1 MTAPSDDVAG
11 EAAAL
16 LAALTESA
24 ERARS
29 RSGPSG
35 DPAGPVGTA
44 EADQADPSA
53 MARLASLTG
62 AAGRSAR
69 SAGVGAVAS
78 GHWLAQT
85 VVDVGQQLP
94 LRPRDGLVARYG
106 GLSEDRLADALIR
119 SAARVSASVGAMVG
133 AVVAAEVMLP
143 PTWVVLPLEI
153 LVETALVAGVE
164 MKLIG
169 ELHEVYGR
177 PVPADHGPR
186 AYLLGRAWAERRG
199 VGPALV
205 VAGTPALAGTLGYE
219 ARREVIVLVRRR
231 LVRRA
236 GINLGGLAPF
246 FVGAAAGATLNGR
259 ATRRLGETVKG
270 DLRP

>member
-24 ERARS
+24 EAARN

-35 DPAGPVGTA
+35 DPAGAG

-78 GHWLAQT
+78 GHWLAQM

-143 PTWVVLPLEI
+143 PTWIVLPLEI

-236 GINLGGLAPF
+236 GLNLGGLAPF

-259 ATRRLGETVKG
+259 ATRRLGETVKR